1 MDEYVNYLKIQ
12 PPNYI
17 KIDVDG
23 IEHLI
28 LSGGKSI
35 LSKVKEV
42 LVEVDEEFEKQIK
55 QVRFILEAS
64 GLKFISKHQSILIKK
79 ANQQNKTYNQ
89 IWKRN

>member
-1 MDEYVNYLKIQ
+1 M
-12 PPNYI
+12 
-17 KIDVDG
+17 
-23 IEHLI
+23 
-28 LSGGKSI
+28 
-35 LSKVKEV
+35 